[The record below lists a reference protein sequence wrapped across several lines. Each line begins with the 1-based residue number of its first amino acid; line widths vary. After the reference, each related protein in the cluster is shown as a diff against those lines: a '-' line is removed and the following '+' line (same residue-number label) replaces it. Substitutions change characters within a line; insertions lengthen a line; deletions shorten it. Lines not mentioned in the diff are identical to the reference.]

1 MRIAKVDSHIS
12 VSKKGTSRQ
21 SVLNDELWA
30 IESSSKL
37 LSTHQR
43 VHSTCEG
50 EMLVSEGLEQSI
62 PPFGTIIMIQHR
74 RPHGF
79 HLLASIIQDE
89 RSSREEKK
97 FIMDEKV
104 SHRASQ
110 I

>member
-1 MRIAKVDSHIS
+1 MD
-12 VSKKGTSRQ
+12 
-21 SVLNDELWA
+21 
-30 IESSSKL
+30 SSSKL

-62 PPFGTIIMIQHR
+62 LPLGTIIMIQHR
-74 RPHGF
+74 RPHGS
-79 HLLASIIQDE
+79 HLLASIIYE
-89 RSSREEKK
+89 RRGAGRERRKK

-104 SHRASQ
+104 SLRASQ